1 LLCSQQQPLR
11 SIAQPTRIHNVT
23 ISATTSAPENQKG
36 SLTSVLSVSEHTSK
50 RKINFVSPT
59 PKKFQTFWKEGRKA
73 GGEGS
78 IEAETK
84 FEFLTS

>member
-11 SIAQPTRIHNVT
+11 SIAQPTRNRNVT
-23 ISATTSAPENQKG
+23 ISVTTSAPENQKG
-36 SLTSVLSVSEHTSK
+36 SSTSLLSVSEHTSK
-50 RKINFVSPT
+50 RKVNFVSLK
-59 PKKFQTFWKEGRKA
+59 PKKFQAFWKEGRKA

-78 IEAETK
+78 FEAETK